1 MNKKIIYWGA
11 IQKILLS
18 VCTVLCTVS
27 LHAQQGAAVTGV
39 IVDELGSP
47 MPGATVQ
54 LQGTARGVITDSDG
68 SFSIN
73 VPSLSESVLEVS
85 FVGYE
90 TQVIAIGGRKVVAV
104 QMKPQAAEMEEVT
117 ITAFGKQ
124 KKESVVAS
132 IQTLNTKELRVPS
145 SNLTTALA
153 GRMAGMISYQ
163 TSGEPGADNAQFF
176 IRGVTT
182 FGYKTSPLILIDG
195 FEASTDDLARLLV
208 DDIAS
213 FSILKDASA
222 TVLYG
227 ARGAN
232 GIILVTTKE
241 GREGP
246 PKINARV
253 DVHIATPTKMVE
265 MVDGVTYMRLYNKAL
280 TSRNPLVVPYYSEQK
295 IQSTMRGENP
305 MIYPNVDWYKMLFN
319 NHTINKRV
327 SLNVSGGGRIASY
340 YVSGGYENE
349 NGLLKVD
356 RLNNFNNNISIN
368 RFSLRN
374 TNIVNLTKT
383 TILETRLNGLF
394 QRSVG
399 PYVGASDIFAMVIN
413 GNPVDFPSVYE
424 PDEAHRYTQHTLFG
438 LTPNG
443 GTNPYAQM
451 VRGYSSND
459 NITMTITGTLKQDLN
474 FVTEGL
480 NAEARISINS
490 VAAYSA
496 RRTYSPYYY
505 SLETYDP
512 ITGYYRLYNLNP
524 QSGSALLSDVQ
535 PSRDAELHYYY
546 DARLNWARA
555 FGKHNI
561 GAMVVGMADE
571 LQSIAGNS
579 TSIYETLPER
589 NLNLSGRINYDYD
602 SRYFFEFAFGY
613 NGSEKFTGKQKFGF
627 FPSFGGGWLVSNE
640 KFWTSLKNLISLL
653 KFKATY
659 GFVGNDAIAGRA
671 GRFFYLSNISIGS
684 GGGYIWG
691 ENFTNGYGGYAIHRY
706 ANPDITWEQSEK
718 INLGVELSL
727 FKDEAVKFQVDVF
740 QDLRSRIYMQRQ
752 NFPSTSGLE
761 TAIHGNAGKVKSK
774 GIDISV
780 DIQHSFPNQAWITGR
795 ANFTYATNRYLEL
808 DEKNYPDEYLK
819 RKGSSI
825 NQSWA
830 LIAERL
836 FVDQAEID
844 NSPKQDFGTYM
855 AGDIKYKDM
864 NNDGVI
870 NPNDQVAMGFPVG
883 TPEIQYGFG
892 LSGGYKGFDL
902 SFFFQGNS
910 RISFFINPSAIDPFT
925 GRRNAMSIVARESW
939 SESNPDVH
947 AFWPRLSTYT
957 INNNI
962 QGSSWWLREGGFL
975 RLKTVEA
982 GYNLN
987 KLSDRAGL
995 SNCRIYFSAE
1005 NLFYVSPF
1013 KYWDPEMGG
1022 SGLGY
1027 PPNRRF
1033 NIGVQIGF

>member
-1 MNKKIIYWGA
+1 MDEDGA
-11 IQKILLS
+11 
-18 VCTVLCTVS
+18 
-27 LHAQQGAAVTGV
+27 
-39 IVDELGSP
+39 P
-47 MPGATVQ
+47 MPGATVL
-54 LQGTARGVITDSDG
+54 LQGTTRGALTDPDG
-68 SFSIN
+68 AFSIS
-73 VPSLSESVLEVS
+73 VPSLKDAVLEVS
-85 FVGYE
+85 FVGYQ
-90 TQVIAIGGRKVVAV
+90 TQIIAMEGRKVVAV

-132 IQTLNTKELRVPS
+132 IQTLDTRDLHVPS
-145 SNLTTALA
+145 SNVTTALA
-153 GRMAGMISYQ
+153 GRMAGLISYQ

-195 FEASTDDLARLLV
+195 FEASTNDLARLLV

-232 GIILVTTKE
+232 GIVLVTTKE

-246 PKINARV
+246 PKINVRV
-253 DVHIATPTKMVE
+253 DVHVATPTDMPE

-280 TSRNPLVVPYYSEQK
+280 TSRNPNVVPYYSEQK
-295 IQSTMRGENP
+295 IQATMRGENP

-319 NHTINKRV
+319 TSTVNKRLN
-327 SLNVSGGGRIASY
+327 LNVSGGGKIASY

-356 RLNNFNNNISIN
+356 KLNSFNNNISIN

-374 TNIVNLTKT
+374 TNIISLTKT
-383 TILETRLNGLF
+383 TMLETRLNGRF
-394 QRSVG
+394 ERSTG
-399 PYVGASDIFAMVIN
+399 PYVAAGDIFQMVIN
-413 GNPVDFPSVYE
+413 GNPVDFPAIY
-424 PDEAHRYTQHTLFG
+424 DADAAHQYTQHTLFG
-438 LTPNG
+438 LTANG
-443 GTNPYAQM
+443 GVNPYAQM

-459 NITMTITGTLKQDLN
+459 NITMNLTGTLRQN
-474 FVTEGL
+474 FGFLTEGL
-480 NAEARISINS
+480 EAEARISINTDAS
-490 VAAYSA
+490 YSA

-505 SLETYDP
+505 ALETYDP
-512 ITGYYRLYNLNP
+512 VTGYYRLYNLNP
-524 QSGSALLSDVQ
+524 QGGDALLGNVQ
-535 PSRDAELHYYY
+535 PSRDSNLHYYY
-546 DARLNWARA
+546 DVRVRWTRL

-561 GAMVVGMADE
+561 GAMVVGMADDNQ
-571 LQSIAGNS
+571 LTAGN
-579 TSIYETLPER
+579 TNSIYEALPER
-589 NLNLSGRINYDYD
+589 NLNLSGRLNYDFG

-613 NGSEKFTGKQKFGF
+613 NGSEKFTGDQKFGF

-640 KFWTSLKNLISLL
+640 NFWTPLKDIVSLL

-659 GFVGNDAIAGRA
+659 GIVGNDAIAGRA
-671 GRFFYLSNISIGS
+671 GRFFYLSHISIGS

-691 ENFTNGYGGYAIHRY
+691 ENFTNSYGGYHVNRY
-706 ANPDITWEQSEK
+706 ANPNITWEQSEK

-727 FKDEAVKFQVDVF
+727 FKEEAVKFQVDVF
-740 QDLRSRIYMQRQ
+740 RDLRSRIYMARQ
-752 NFPSTSGLE
+752 NFPSTAGLE
-761 TAIHGNAGKVKSK
+761 TTIHGNAGKVESQ
-774 GIDISV
+774 GIDASL
-780 DIQHSFPNQAWITGR
+780 DIQHFFTRDAWITGR
-795 ANFTYATNRYLEL
+795 ANLTYATNRYLEL

-825 NQSWA
+825 SQPWG

-836 FVDQAEID
+836 FVDQPEID
-844 NSPKQDFGTYM
+844 NSPKQDFGVVM
-855 AGDIKYKDM
+855 PGDIKYKDV
-864 NNDGVI
+864 NDDGVV
-870 NPNDQVAMGFPVG
+870 NSNDQVAMGYPEG

-892 LSGGYKGFDL
+892 LSGGYKNFDL

-910 RISFFINPSAIDPFT
+910 RISMFIAPNAIEPFT
-925 GRRNAMSIVARESW
+925 GRRNAMTMVANESW
-939 SESNPDVH
+939 SESNPNVH

-957 INNNI
+957 VGNNI
-962 QGSSWWLREGGFL
+962 ARSSWWLREAGFL

-987 KLSDRAGL
+987 QL
-995 SNCRIYFSAE
+995 SNKVGLTTCRIYFSAE

-1013 KYWDPEMGG
+1013 KYWDPEMGNN
-1022 SGLGY
+1022 GLGY

-1033 NIGVQIGF
+1033 NIGIQIGF

>member
-1 MNKKIIYWGA
+1 MNEINWKVFR
-11 IQKILLS
+11 KILLS
-18 VCTVLCTVS
+18 LCACVCTLS
-27 LHAQQGAAVTGV
+27 LVAQQSITITGV
-39 IVDELGSP
+39 VSDEEGSP
-47 MPGATVQ
+47 MPGATIQ
-54 LQGTARGVITDSDG
+54 LQGSIRGVVTDSDG
-68 SFSIN
+68 SFSIS
-73 VPSLSESVLEVS
+73 VPSKESVLEVS
-85 FVGYE
+85 FIGYE
-90 TQVIAIGGRKVVAV
+90 TQVIPVEGRKVIAV
-104 QMKPQAAEMEEVT
+104 QLKPQAGALEEVT
-117 ITAFGKQ
+117 IVAFGTQ

-153 GRMAGMISYQ
+153 GRMAGLISYQ

-232 GIILVTTKE
+232 GIVLVTTKE

-253 DVHIATPTKMVE
+253 DVHVATPTKMVE

-280 TSRNPLVVPYYSEQK
+280 TSRNPLMVPYYSEQK
-295 IQSTMRGENP
+295 IQATMRGENP

-319 NHTINKRV
+319 KSTINKRV
-327 SLNVSGGGRIASY
+327 NLNVSGGGKIASY

-356 RLNNFNNNISIN
+356 KLNNFNNNISIN

-374 TNIVNLTKT
+374 TNIINLTKT
-383 TILETRLNGLF
+383 TVLETRLNGLF

-399 PYVGASDIFAMVIN
+399 PYVSATDIFNMVIN

-424 PDEAHRYTQHTLFG
+424 ADEAHQYTQHTLFG

-451 VRGYSSND
+451 VRGYSSSD
-459 NITMTITGTLKQDLN
+459 NVTMNITGTLRQDLN

-480 NAEARISINS
+480 KAEARISINS
-490 VAAYSA
+490 TAAYSA

-524 QSGSALLSDVQ
+524 QSGSALLGDVQ
-535 PSRDAELHYYY
+535 PGRDATMHYYY
-546 DARLNWARA
+546 DLRVNWART
-555 FGKHNI
+555 FGKHSL

-571 LQSIAGNS
+571 SQSVAGNS
-579 TSIYETLPER
+579 NSIYETLPER
-589 NLNLSGRINYDYD
+589 NLNVSGRINYDYD
-602 SRYFFEFAFGY
+602 TRYFFEFAYGY

-627 FPSFGGGWLVSNE
+627 FPSFGAGWLVSNE
-640 KFWTSLKNLISLL
+640 KFWTPSLKNFISLL
-653 KFKATY
+653 KFKGTY
-659 GFVGNDAIAGRA
+659 GFVGNDAIAGRS
-671 GRFFYLSNISIGS
+671 GRFFYLSDISIGS

-691 ENFTNGYGGYAIHRY
+691 ENFTNSYGGYAVRRY

-718 INLGVELSL
+718 INLGIELSL

-740 QDLRSRIYMQRQ
+740 KDLRSRIYMQRQ
-752 NFPSTSGLE
+752 NFPATSGLE
-761 TAIHGNAGKVKSK
+761 TAIHGNAGKVESK
-774 GIDISV
+774 GVDASV
-780 DIQHSFPNQAWITGR
+780 DIQHSFASHAWISGR
-795 ANFTYATNRYLEL
+795 ANFTYATNKYLEL

-825 NQSWA
+825 NQPWA

-836 FVDQAEID
+836 FVDQPEID
-844 NSPKQDFGTYM
+844 NSPKQDFGNYM
-855 AGDIKYKDM
+855 PGDIKYKDV
-864 NNDGVI
+864 NEDGVV
-870 NPNDQVAMGFPVG
+870 NSNDQVAMGYP
-883 TPEIQYGFG
+883 TSPEIQYGFG
-892 LSGGYKGFDL
+892 LSGGYKNFDL

-910 RISFFINPSAIDPFT
+910 RVSFFINPSAIDPFT
-925 GRRNAMSIVARESW
+925 GRRNAMSMVAQESW

-957 INNNI
+957 INNNVV
-962 QGSSWWLREGGFL
+962 GSSWWLRQGGFL

-987 KLSDRAGL
+987 RMSEKIGL
-995 SNCRIYFSAE
+995 TTCRIYFSAE

-1022 SGLGY
+1022 TGLGY

-1033 NIGVQIGF
+1033 NIGIQIGF